1 LEDLRDIA
9 VSRIISMLQ
18 SQVRMYAMK
27 KRYKLMVEEIIA
39 KSILQRNI
47 KKYLSLRNWPWWKLY
62 TKVNFL
68 LIYSLNMRHSQFILI
83 RLAILKLLL
92 KNFEI
97 YYSSYIFVLNHLP

>member
-1 LEDLRDIA
+1 
-9 VSRIISMLQ
+9 MLQ

-68 LIYSLNMRHSQFILI
+68 FCSLNIRNSQFILI